1 MSEHKGAPPFQ
12 PGREKTGGR
21 VKGSRNKLTA
31 KFVQA
36 LCTDFEEHGD
46 EVIRIVRVETPA
58 EYLRVIAAILPKE
71 LDINDNRLKDIPD
84 DELDILIELAKQ
96 RVRRAG
102 ELDGGEKPATH

>member
-1 MSEHKGAPPFQ
+1 MSMEGKPFE

-31 KFVQA
+31 KFVSA
-36 LCTDFEEHGD
+36 LCEDFEKNGE
-46 EVIRIVRVETPA
+46 EAIRIARTERPH

-84 DELDILIELAKQ
+84 DELDALIELARK
-96 RVRRAG
+96 RVAG
-102 ELDGGEKPATH
+102 NAIRLNGGETAKAN

>member
-1 MSEHKGAPPFQ
+1 MSTPFE

-31 KFVQA
+31 KFVAA
-36 LCTDFEEHGD
+36 LCEDFEQNGE
-46 EVIRIVRVETPA
+46 EAIRITRTERPH

-84 DELDILIELAKQ
+84 DELDALIELARQ
-96 RVRRAG
+96 RVAG
-102 ELDGGEKPATH
+102 NAARSAGGEAAPAN